1 MTPLLSA
8 AVLAAAE
15 HGEESTANP
24 LIPAV
29 YDLVWST
36 VVAVIIAVAFYRY
49 VLPRFTQVLDERTSK
64 IEGGMA
70 RAEEAQADAAAA
82 LAEYRSQ
89 LADARAEAARIRED
103 ARAEGATI
111 VAELRAKANDDAAR
125 IVATAQKQIEAE
137 RTQAAV
143 SLRADVGALATEL
156 ASRIIGEAL
165 ADEARQSRVID
176 RFLDE
181 LEESVAAGQTSAT
194 KEA

>member
-1 MTPLLSA
+1 MAPLLT

-15 HGEESTANP
+15 QAEGNRNP
-24 LIPAV
+24 LIPAY
-29 YDLVWST
+29 YDIVWST
-36 VVAVIIAVAFYRY
+36 VVALLIAVAFYRY
-49 VLPRFTQVLDERTSK
+49 VLPRFTQVLDERTAK

-70 RAEEAQADAAAA
+70 RAEEAQAEAASA

-111 VAELRAKANDDAAR
+111 IAELRAKANDDAAR

-143 SLRADVGALATEL
+143 ALRADVGALATEL

-181 LEESVAAGQTSAT
+181 LEQGVVAEQTAAT

>member
-1 MTPLLSA
+1 MTPLLA
-8 AVLAAAE
+8 TAVLAAAE
-15 HGEESTANP
+15 HGEESATNP
-24 LIPAV
+24 LIPQV